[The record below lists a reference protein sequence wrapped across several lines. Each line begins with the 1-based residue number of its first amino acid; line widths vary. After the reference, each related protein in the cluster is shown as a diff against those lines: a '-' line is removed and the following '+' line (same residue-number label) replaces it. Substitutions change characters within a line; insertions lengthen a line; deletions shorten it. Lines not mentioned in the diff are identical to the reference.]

1 FPQEAT
7 NDSTQA
13 VADLLGR
20 EEVFVKPTGWL
31 QFGAGLDARANSH
44 DQVEDSWRVD
54 FADRGTLRPRLAGRR
69 LSATFTRGPLTIDAG
84 KQFIRRGQ
92 TDIPTPTHPLAPPD
106 FLNVIDAEFLA
117 VTGLHG
123 VVQAGAET
131 FEAVWLPRFTPSRV
145 PLIDQRWTV
154 VPAAAADVP
163 LVDGGAIFPDG
174 SQAGVRWSHLG

>member
-54 FADRGTLRPRLAGRR
+54 FSDRGTLRPRLSVRR
-69 LSATFTRGPLTIDAG
+69 LSATVTRGPLTIDAG
-84 KQFIRRGQ
+84 KQVIRRGK
-92 TDIPTPTHPLAPPD
+92 TDILPPTDPFRPPD
-106 FLNVIDAEFLA
+106 FLHVI
-117 VTGLHG
+117 
-123 VVQAGAET
+123 
-131 FEAVWLPRFTPSRV
+131 
-145 PLIDQRWTV
+145 
-154 VPAAAADVP
+154 ADP
-163 LVDGGAIFPDG
+163 
-174 SQAGVRWSHLG
+174 